1 MVDVRTLAISNLTFQ
16 LLLIILVSGAAYLAK
31 KKELGTHCKVMR
43 GAVLAQIIAI
53 AGIMLPSM
61 LGYILNVRDN
71 TYLNIEI
78 LTHHTLGLAVI
89 VLWIYINLVFS
100 GKAKTNIKL
109 VTFMRAALLLW
120 VSSLLLGL
128 HLYTRIYL

>member
-16 LLLIILVSGAAYLAK
+16 LLLIIFVSGAAYLAK

-43 GAVLAQIIAI
+43 GAILVQIIAI

-61 LGYILNVRDN
+61 FGYVLNVRDS

-89 VLWIYINLVFS
+89 VLWVYINLVFL
-100 GKAKTNIKL
+100 GKVKTKIRL
-109 VTFMRAALLLW
+109 VTFMRAAFLLW